1 MCNGT
6 VEILCGYG
14 IEFLIRIASCDILMI
29 DVHIGTL
36 A

>member
-1 MCNGT
+1 MCNGI
-6 VEILCGYG
+6 VEILCGYK
-14 IEFLIRIASCDILMI
+14 IECLMIIASCDILMI